1 MDQNG
6 PFSSMFHSK
15 DFNASTG
22 WSIVHHL
29 FWVHTPSVCSSSI
42 YLKASRM
49 ATSMRIGGSI
59 SSTWR
64 RVRWILFVILSNVDT
79 TDSPKW
85 SHIDASK
92 IWWFPDLWGTHKSSP
107 FMVFS
112 IAKNPSI
119 WGTLWKPSYRPW
131 KMSCGLL
138 CITKVGAMHGSARL
152 PVWCWLQGILQY
164 FSSWDEER
172 DR

>member
-1 MDQNG
+1 
-6 PFSSMFHSK
+6 MFHSK

-79 TDSPKW
+79 ADSPKW
-85 SHIDASK
+85 SHIGASK

-112 IAKNPSI
+112 IAKKPIHLGVPYGNPHIGLGRWVVDSSASPRSALCTALRGCLFDADCKVFCSI
-119 WGTLWKPSYRPW
+119 CL
-131 KMSCGLL
+131 
-138 CITKVGAMHGSARL
+138 HGMKI
-152 PVWCWLQGILQY
+152 GI
-164 FSSWDEER
+164 DR
-172 DR
+172 DL